1 MTTYLSIVIEKE
13 LDDIVFEE
21 YGYTYHEGFE
31 LNEAKDDDGKYE
43 TPVNRGLSFPAR
55 AIRYKKAKNIMARYA
70 KKIIKKSE
78 GIIEK
83 FESELNKSIVQIKKR
98 GLELTKQLEKARAAG
113 NETEEKAA
121 INQQKKFKSD
131 VELNQA
137 ARIQNLNQSVDNLIG
152 AYTNGINKRI
162 DEPGYVLKVE
172 LSDKGKADLK
182 FFWEEHVALIRQQI
196 YEKLIKI
203 INHKNVKGLETLIA
217 KLEVEI
223 EDAEDKRMVVRR
235 SRQGIYRDDKK
246 EALQK
251 QRDQMRGGK
260 NKVEGGLEEPE
271 QHKPE
276 TEGPKNIQV
285 AGEHVLSDEDFD
297 KLYKFLDED
306 LPEGIQKE
314 NEPYRV
320 SYKDKEI
327 LHSYDAYLQ
336 IKKDTKEIMVAL
348 YKIDQVPEDDEALKE
363 FAIDDMEQAENFVD
377 AVEAGEEA
385 RGFEEKDVKAE
396 KYAEV
401 ISDYLEI
408 LFKTKKKRIVDSFSY
423 GFYNDFKGA
432 QRIQDFSH
440 YMASEI
446 LDNPKHYAK
455 FLKLLQNESFTDQQL
470 ILLMLK
476 FKEGYEKSLKES
488 FFSLRDYVKHHL

>member
-21 YGYTYHEGFE
+21 YGYTYHNE
-31 LNEAKDDDGKYE
+31 LFEAKDDDGKYE
-43 TPVNRGLSFPAR
+43 TPVNRALSFPAR
-55 AIRYKKAKNIMARYA
+55 AIRYRKAKNIMGKYS
-70 KKIIKKSE
+70 KKILKKSE
-78 GIIEK
+78 SVIER
-83 FESELNKSIVQIKKR
+83 FEQELNKSIIQIKKR
-98 GLELTKQLEKARAAG
+98 GAELQKQLEKARAQG
-113 NETEEKAA
+113 DETTEKAT

-137 ARIQNLNQSVDNLIG
+137 ARVQNLNQSIDNLIG
-152 AYTNGINKRI
+152 AYTTGINKRI

-182 FFWEEHVALIRQQI
+182 FFWEEHVAVIRQQI
-196 YEKLIKI
+196 YERLIKI
-203 INHKNVKGLETLIA
+203 INNKNVKGLEGLIA

-235 SRQGIYRDDKK
+235 SRGDIFRSEKK
-246 EALQK
+246 EMQQK
-251 QRDQMRGGK
+251 QREQMMGGK
-260 NKVEGGLEEPE
+260 TKIEGGTEEPE
-271 QHKPE
+271 TSKPS
-276 TEGPKNIQV
+276 TEGPKPIEV
-285 AGEHVLSDEDFD
+285 KGEHILSDEDFKKIQD
-297 KLYKFLDED
+297 YLDED
-306 LPEGIQKE
+306 LPDGIRKE
-314 NEPYRV
+314 NDPYRV
-320 SYKDKEI
+320 SYKDKGI
-327 LHSYDAYLQ
+327 LHSFDAYLQ
-336 IKKDTKEIMVAL
+336 VRKDTKEIMVAL
-348 YKIDQVPEDDEALKE
+348 YKIDQVPEDDEAVKE
-363 FAIDDMEQAENFVD
+363 FAIDNMEEAQNFVD
-377 AVEAGEEA
+377 AAEAGEES

-401 ISDYLEI
+401 IADYLEI
-408 LFKTKKKRIVDSFSY
+408 LFKTKKKRIVDSFSF

-432 QRIQDFSH
+432 HNIQNFAH

-488 FFSLRDYVKHHL
+488 FFSLKDYVKHHL